1 MVRDVRSVIGAV
13 RDKFGAAVL
22 LVEQDASLALRVAER
37 GYLLRHGRIVASASI
52 GEPREPALMRELY
65 FGEWRAAAGE

>member
-22 LVEQDASLALRVAER
+22 LVEQNASLALAVAER
-37 GYLLRHGRIVASASI
+37 GYLLQHGRIVASGSI
-52 GEPREPALMRELY
+52 GELRESSLMRELY
-65 FGEWRAAAGE
+65 FGEQRAAAGE